1 MRIQN
6 LAAALIAASALVAT
20 TPATAGVWSL
30 GCKGNI
36 GDTTLI
42 FDRYSLVTLPK
53 KLASGDLRGFIRGN
67 IDIFNLTS
75 NGDGF
80 QPTMEFTSGA
90 YADQTITLTETDSR
104 KGSRKR
110 GQVGTRDETTDVF
123 RKTYRFK
130 QVSPRALPEANII
143 VDCLEYQL
151 TAP

>member
-1 MRIQN
+1 MRILS
-6 LAAALIAASALVAT
+6 LAAALIAASVSVVT

-36 GDTTLI
+36 GDATLI
-42 FDRYSLVTLPK
+42 FDRYALIMLPK
-53 KLASGDLRGFIRGN
+53 KLANGDLRGLIRGN

-75 NGDGF
+75 GGDGF
-80 QPTMEFTSGA
+80 QPTMEFTSGT

-104 KGSRKR
+104 KISGKR
-110 GQVGTRDETTDVF
+110 GQVGTRGETTDVF

-130 QVSPRALPEANII
+130 QVAPRASPEATI
-143 VDCLEYQL
+143 VMDCLEYQL